1 MQASYESEYEM
12 SSTERYLQAGEQTQV
27 TPKVE
32 RLVSGIEG
40 SVVGKSKQILDI
52 VHSLEKRKYDSGVF
66 RKRTG
71 SQIIE
76 DNYRTGCTDDV
87 LAFITLARAS
97 GIPTKYVETIDKDWL
112 KEGGS
117 PIMGHVYAQVYD
129 DRKDKWIWVD
139 PRGKSI
145 GRAPKK
151 RVVFEEGLDSWDI
164 GIKDSEE
171 LGRKFNTFRQE
182 WLSKSKA

>member
-1 MQASYESEYEM
+1 
-12 SSTERYLQAGEQTQV
+12 
-27 TPKVE
+27 
-32 RLVSGIEG
+32 
-40 SVVGKSKQILDI
+40 
-52 VHSLEKRKYDSGVF
+52 
-66 RKRTG
+66 
-71 SQIIE
+71 
-76 DNYRTGCTDDV
+76 
-87 LAFITLARAS
+87 
-97 GIPTKYVETIDKDWL
+97 
-112 KEGGS
+112 
-117 PIMGHVYAQVYD
+117 MGHVYAQVYD

-151 RVVFEEGLDSWDI
+151 RVVFKEGLDSWDI